1 VAALSDVILETRGLV
16 YNYDR
21 EVHALRG
28 LDFTAR
34 RGRKLAVLGA
44 NGAGKSTL
52 FLHLNGTLR
61 PETGEIR
68 INGQLAG
75 YRRRELLEWRQRV
88 GLVFQNPDDQLFA
101 PTVEQDISFG
111 PVNLG
116 LDKDEVYRRV
126 DESLRA
132 MGIEDLRE
140 RPVHSL
146 SFGQKKRAAIA
157 GIVAMRPEVLIL
169 DEPSAGL
176 DPRGVE
182 SLLAV
187 LEELHRAGTTLI
199 MATHDVD
206 LACAWADE
214 VAVLRMG
221 RVEKQGSVEEVL
233 SDPHLMRS
241 SDLRAPLVFEI
252 AARLMAQGYLPDV
265 GTLPRSREAL
275 LAMFPPTRS
284 ESQVKSFSTPRSE
297 K

>member
-1 VAALSDVILETRGLV
+1 VAALSDVILEARGLF

-21 EVHALRG
+21 EICALRG
-28 LDFTAR
+28 LDLSAR
-34 RGRKLAVLGA
+34 RGHKLAVLGA

-61 PETGEIR
+61 PEQGEIR
-68 INGQLAG
+68 IRGKRAG
-75 YRRRELLEWRQRV
+75 YQRRELLEWRQQV

-101 PTVEQDISFG
+101 ATVEQDISFG
-111 PVNLG
+111 PMNLG
-116 LDKDEVYRRV
+116 LDEGEVYRRV

-132 MGIEDLRE
+132 MGIEELRG

-157 GIVAMRPEVLIL
+157 GVVAMRPEVLIL

-176 DPRGVE
+176 DTQGVE
-182 SLLAV
+182 SLLGV
-187 LEELHRAGTTLI
+187 LEERHAAGTTLI

-233 SDPHLMRS
+233 SDRHLMRT

-252 AARLMAQGYLPDV
+252 AARLISQGHLPDR
-265 GTLPRSREAL
+265 GALPHSREAL
-275 LAMFPPTRS
+275 LELLDRAA
-284 ESQVKSFSTPRSE
+284 PRVVE
-297 K
+297 RNG

>member
-1 VAALSDVILETRGLV
+1 MRDVILETRGLV

-61 PETGEIR
+61 PEMGEIR

-111 PVNLG
+111 PMNLG

-187 LEELHRAGTTLI
+187 LEERHRAGTTLI

-252 AARLMAQGYLPDV
+252 AALLRARGDLPDH
-265 GTLPRSREAL
+265 GALPRSREAL
-275 LAMFPPTRS
+275 LGLLDLAA
-284 ESQVKSFSTPRSE
+284 PRLAE
-297 K
+297 GNG

>member
-1 VAALSDVILETRGLV
+1 VAALSDVILEASGLV

-21 EVHALRG
+21 EVCALRG
-28 LDFTAR
+28 LDLTAR

-61 PETGEIR
+61 PDMGEIR
-68 INGQLAG
+68 INGQRAG

-101 PTVEQDISFG
+101 ATVEQDISFG
-111 PVNLG
+111 PLNLG
-116 LDKDEVYRRV
+116 LDEGEVYRRV
-126 DESLRA
+126 DESLRV
-132 MGIEDLRE
+132 MGIEELRE

-157 GIVAMRPEVLIL
+157 GVVAMRPEVLIL

-176 DPRGVE
+176 DPQGVE

-187 LEELHRAGTTLI
+187 LDERHKAGTTLI

-214 VAVLRMG
+214 VAVLRTG
-221 RVEKQGSVEEVL
+221 RVEKHGSVEEVL
-233 SDPHLMRS
+233 SDPHLMQA
-241 SDLRAPLVFEI
+241 SDLRAPLVFEV
-252 AARLMAQGYLPDV
+252 AARLMAHGYLPDRAA
-265 GTLPRSREAL
+265 LPHSREAL
-275 LAMFPPTRS
+275 LKLLDLAA
-284 ESQVKSFSTPRSE
+284 PRLVDSNR
-297 K
+297 

>member
-1 VAALSDVILETRGLV
+1 MESLSDVILEACGLV

-21 EVHALRG
+21 EVCALRG
-28 LDFTAR
+28 LDLAAR

-61 PETGEIR
+61 PEMGEIR

-75 YRRRELLEWRQRV
+75 YRRRELLEWRRRI

-111 PVNLG
+111 PMNLG
-116 LDKDEVYRRV
+116 LDKEEVYRRV
-126 DESLRA
+126 DESLQA
-132 MGIEDLRE
+132 MDIEELRG

-157 GIVAMRPEVLIL
+157 GVVAMRPEVLIL

-176 DPRGVE
+176 DPQGVE

-187 LEELHRAGTTLI
+187 LDERHKAGTTLI

-214 VAVLRMG
+214 VAVLRAG

-241 SDLRAPLVFEI
+241 SDLRAPLVFEV
-252 AARLMAQGYLPDV
+252 AARLMTRGYLPDR
-265 GTLPRSREAL
+265 GALPHTREAL
-275 LAMFPPTRS
+275 LELLDLAA
-284 ESQVKSFSTPRSE
+284 PRLVDNNR
-297 K
+297 

>member
-1 VAALSDVILETRGLV
+1 MSDVILETRGVV

-21 EVHALRG
+21 EVCALRG
-28 LDFTAR
+28 LDFTVR

-61 PETGEIR
+61 PQTGEVW
-68 INGQLAG
+68 INGRPAG
-75 YRRRELLEWRQRV
+75 YRRRELLEWRRRV

-116 LDKDEVYRRV
+116 LDNDEVYQCV

-132 MGIEDLRE
+132 MGIEELRE

-176 DPRGVE
+176 DPQGVE
-182 SLLAV
+182 SLLAT
-187 LEELHRAGTTLI
+187 LEERHKAGTTLI

-214 VAVLRMG
+214 VAVMRTG

-233 SDPHLMRS
+233 SDPLLMRS
-241 SDLRAPLVFEI
+241 LDLRGPLVFEV
-252 AARLMAQGYLPDV
+252 AARLRARGYLPDQ
-265 GTLPRSREAL
+265 GALPRSREAL
-275 LAMFPPTRS
+275 L
-284 ESQVKSFSTPRSE
+284 ESLDLAAPRLVENNSR
-297 K
+297 

>member
-1 VAALSDVILETRGLV
+1 LSEVILEARGLV

-21 EVHALRG
+21 EVCALRG

-61 PETGEIR
+61 PEMGELR

-75 YRRRELLEWRQRV
+75 YRRRELLEWRRRI

-111 PVNLG
+111 PMNLG
-116 LDKDEVYRRV
+116 LDKEEVHRRV
-126 DESLRA
+126 DESLQA

-176 DPRGVE
+176 DPQGVE
-182 SLLAV
+182 SLLV
-187 LEELHRAGTTLI
+187 ILEELHKAGTTLI

-214 VAVLRMG
+214 VAVMRTG

-233 SDPHLMRS
+233 SDPPLMRS
-241 SDLRAPLVFEI
+241 LDLRAPLVFEI
-252 AARLMAQGYLPDV
+252 AARLRAQGYLPDREA
-265 GTLPRSREAL
+265 LPRSREAL
-275 LAMFPPTRS
+275 L
-284 ESQVKSFSTPRSE
+284 ESLDIAVLRLAGSSSR
-297 K
+297 

>member
-1 VAALSDVILETRGLV
+1 LSDVILETRGLV

-34 RGRKLAVLGA
+34 RRRKLAVLGA

-61 PETGEIR
+61 PEMGEIR

-214 VAVLRMG
+214 VAVLRTG

-252 AARLMAQGYLPDV
+252 AARLRARGDLPDH
-265 GTLPRSREAL
+265 GALPRSREAL
-275 LAMFPPTRS
+275 LGLLDLAAPRLA
-284 ESQVKSFSTPRSE
+284 ESDG
-297 K
+297 

>member
-1 VAALSDVILETRGLV
+1 VALSDVILEARGLV

-21 EVHALRG
+21 EVCALRG

-61 PETGEIR
+61 PEMGEIR
-68 INGQLAG
+68 INGQPAG

-111 PVNLG
+111 PMNLG

-132 MGIEDLRE
+132 MGIEELSE
-140 RPVHSL
+140 RPAHRL

-157 GIVAMRPEVLIL
+157 GILAMRPEVLIL

-176 DPRGVE
+176 DPQGVE
-182 SLLAV
+182 GLLAI
-187 LEELHRAGTTLI
+187 LEERHKAGTTLI

-214 VAVLRMG
+214 VAVLRTG
-221 RVEKQGSVEEVL
+221 KVEKQGSVEEVL
-233 SDPHLMRS
+233 SDPYLMRS
-241 SDLRAPLVFEI
+241 SNLRAPLVFEI
-252 AARLMAQGYLPDV
+252 AARLRAQGYLPDR
-265 GTLPRSREAL
+265 GALPRSREAL
-275 LAMFPPTRS
+275 LDLLDLAAPRLV
-284 ESQVKSFSTPRSE
+284 ESKSR
-297 K
+297 

>member
-1 VAALSDVILETRGLV
+1 VAALSDVILEARGLV

-21 EVHALRG
+21 EVCALRG

-61 PETGEIR
+61 PEIGEIR
-68 INGQLAG
+68 IDGQPAG

-116 LDKDEVYRRV
+116 LDKDEVCRRV
-126 DESLRA
+126 DESLLA
-132 MGIEDLRE
+132 MGIEELRE
-140 RPVHSL
+140 RPAHGL

-176 DPRGVE
+176 DPQGVK
-182 SLLAV
+182 SLLAI
-187 LEELHRAGTTLI
+187 LEERHKAGTTLI

-214 VAVLRMG
+214 VAVMRKG

-233 SDPHLMRS
+233 SDPLLMRS
-241 SDLRAPLVFEI
+241 LDLQAPLVFEI
-252 AARLMAQGYLPDV
+252 AARLRAHGYLPDR
-265 GTLPRSREAL
+265 GALPRSREAL
-275 LAMFPPTRS
+275 FELLDLAVPS
-284 ESQVKSFSTPRSE
+284 LVEHE
-297 K
+297 

>member
-1 VAALSDVILETRGLV
+1 MAALSDVILEARGLI

-21 EVHALRG
+21 EVRALSG

-34 RGRKLAVLGA
+34 SGRKLAVLGA

-61 PETGEIR
+61 PEMGKIW
-68 INGQLAG
+68 IKGQPAG
-75 YRRRELLEWRQRV
+75 YSRRELLEWRQRV

-111 PVNLG
+111 PMNLG

-126 DESLRA
+126 NESLRA
-132 MGIEDLRE
+132 MGIEELRE

-169 DEPSAGL
+169 DEPAAGL
-176 DPRGVE
+176 DPQGVE
-182 SLLAV
+182 SLLAI
-187 LEELHRAGTTLI
+187 LEERCKAGTTLI

-214 VAVLRMG
+214 VAVMRTG

-241 SDLRAPLVFEI
+241 LNLRAPLVFEI
-252 AARLMAQGYLPDV
+252 AGRLKAQGYLPV
-265 GTLPRSREAL
+265 GVALPHSRQAL
-275 LAMFPPTRS
+275 LELLDLADPRLV
-284 ESQVKSFSTPRSE
+284 ESNG
-297 K
+297 

>member
-1 VAALSDVILETRGLV
+1 LSDVILETRGLV

-61 PETGEIR
+61 PEMGEIR
-68 INGQLAG
+68 INGQPAG

-116 LDKDEVYRRV
+116 LDRDEIYRRV

-157 GIVAMRPEVLIL
+157 GIMAMRPEVLIL

>member
-1 VAALSDVILETRGLV
+1 VATLSDVILEARGLV

-21 EVHALRG
+21 EVCALRG

-68 INGQLAG
+68 INGQPAG

-111 PVNLG
+111 PMNLG

-132 MGIEDLRE
+132 MGIEELRE
-140 RPVHSL
+140 RPAHRL

-157 GIVAMRPEVLIL
+157 GILAMRPEVLIL

-176 DPRGVE
+176 DPQGVE
-182 SLLAV
+182 GLLAI
-187 LEELHRAGTTLI
+187 LEVRHKAGTTLI

-214 VAVLRMG
+214 VAVLRTG
-221 RVEKQGSVEEVL
+221 RVETQGSVEEVL

-241 SDLRAPLVFEI
+241 WDLRAPLVFEI
-252 AARLMAQGYLPDV
+252 AARLRAQGYLPDR
-265 GTLPRSREAL
+265 GALPRSREAL
-275 LAMFPPTRS
+275 LEALDLAAPRLM
-284 ESQVKSFSTPRSE
+284 ESNSR
-297 K
+297 

>member
-1 VAALSDVILETRGLV
+1 VAALSDVILEARGLV

-21 EVHALRG
+21 EVCALRG

-61 PETGEIR
+61 PENGEIR
-68 INGQLAG
+68 INGQAAG

-111 PVNLG
+111 PMNLG
-116 LDKDEVYRRV
+116 LDEDDVYRRV
-126 DESLRA
+126 DESLLA
-132 MGIEDLRE
+132 MGIEELRE

-157 GIVAMRPEVLIL
+157 GVVAMRPEVLIL
-169 DEPSAGL
+169 DEPAAGL
-176 DPRGVE
+176 DPQGVG
-182 SLLAV
+182 SLLAI
-187 LEELHRAGTTLI
+187 LEERHQAGTTLI

-214 VAVLRMG
+214 VAVMRTG

-233 SDPHLMRS
+233 SDPPLLRS
-241 SDLRAPLVFEI
+241 LDLRAPLVLEI
-252 AARLMAQGYLPDV
+252 AARLRAQGLLPDR
-265 GTLPRSREAL
+265 GALPRSGEAL
-275 LAMFPPTRS
+275 LELLDALRV
-284 ESQVKSFSTPRSE
+284 EVE
-297 K
+297 L